1 MISPKRLHA
10 LPVQSP
16 NISDIN
22 EFRLRQKKAFL
33 TNETWCWINIPKCAS
48 KKINRAVTP
57 GWREVSHDEAMEL
70 KTFAVI
76 RDPHDRFIS
85 GIYEYKSRYK
95 LTEPM
100 EWFLLEW
107 WKRPWHF
114 DEHLIP
120 QSKFIEGFDPL
131 LVPINNIADVL
142 IEHGIASPAQPMF
155 KTIRRDPASK
165 FDQLDD
171 FYKSHRDRIDDIVQ
185 RDYSDDQDL
194 WRLFIKSS
202 KN

>member
-1 MISPKRLHA
+1 MISPKRLRE

-16 NISDIN
+16 KISDIN
-22 EFRLRQKKAFL
+22 EFRLRQKKAYL
-33 TNETWCWINIPKCAS
+33 ANETWCWINIPKCAS
-48 KKINRAVTP
+48 KKINQAVTP
-57 GWREVSHDEAMEL
+57 GWREVSRDEAMDL

-76 RDPHDRFIS
+76 RDPRDRFIS

-95 LTEPM
+95 LAESM
-100 EWFLLEW
+100 EWLLLEW

-131 LVPINNIADVL
+131 LVPIDNIADVL
-142 IEHGIASPAQPMF
+142 IKHGIADQKQRKF
-155 KTIRRDPASK
+155 KTIRRNPASK
-165 FDQLDD
+165 FDQLGE
-171 FYKSHRDRIDDIVQ
+171 FYRSHRGRIDEIVQ
-185 RDYSDDQDL
+185 RDYSDDLDL
-194 WRLFIKSS
+194 WRLFIKSA